1 MDIHMIVE
9 VLNCIFD
16 VMTIL
21 VQNPEGVRQKIAFIH
36 FLKNKK

>member
-1 MDIHMIVE
+1 MDIRMIVE

-21 VQNPEGVRQKIAFIH
+21 VQNPEGIRQIIVFIH
-36 FLKNKK
+36 FLKSKK